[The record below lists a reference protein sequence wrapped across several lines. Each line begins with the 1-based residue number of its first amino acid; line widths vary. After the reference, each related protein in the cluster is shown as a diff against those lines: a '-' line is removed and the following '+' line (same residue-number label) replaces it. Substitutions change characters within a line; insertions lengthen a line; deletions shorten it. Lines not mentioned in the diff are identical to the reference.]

1 MRLAGTSA
9 LGDARSGTGSWSA
22 ADPSGEPLARILL
35 TFAVALG
42 ATAFSPLL
50 HIASP
55 VLAIAVETLIAVAIA
70 LLMPAQGPVIAIF
83 VLMFQNVF
91 VSLYSSLLT
100 DPSELEILKG
110 YNFLICAVMWLVA
123 FVQSILSRRSPGLN
137 RMLLA
142 STAVLAVM
150 GIYFVI
156 GLGREPKASAI
167 YLRNI
172 GLPLLL
178 FQLALLAAANHR
190 IRVTPYLVI
199 IAVMIL
205 ICGAVEFLFRDT
217 WLALTNGHAY
227 WRLEEIKAAKS
238 GVWER
243 EMRTTGKVIVGI
255 KDLFVVDFFNTSLLS
270 GLGLGQMLR
279 LYGPNIS
286 PVSFAYGIGFF
297 SLFLFAIGRAGLGAL
312 AFVLMLLCGVKGAAI
327 MVLFVGAA
335 WIGTIVI
342 GPVLVLLGAIGVLAL
357 YAVLVIHSGLKIGDY
372 HVIGLMGGWN
382 GFLAAPL
389 GRGLGSGG
397 NLTEG
402 FSGINWQAAQQAGAV
417 EGAAE
422 SSVGV
427 LLYQMGVAA
436 LVPLGFYA
444 VVAWWC
450 WRLYA
455 RSGILLLGMA
465 AFGILVVLT
474 NGLFQEEALFAPPA
488 MGFMMLLAGLL
499 LGSQIRQEQPQPG
512 SVALRK

>member
-1 MRLAGTSA
+1 MWLAGTSGVDEVRA
-9 LGDARSGTGSWSA
+9 EA
-22 ADPSGEPLARILL
+22 ASTAVLDEAGEPRAKIIV
-35 TFAVALG
+35 TFLIALG

-50 HIASP
+50 HVASP
-55 VLAIAVETLIAVAIA
+55 MLAIVVETMIAVAIA
-70 LLMPAQGPVIAIF
+70 IVMPAQGPVIAIF
-83 VLMFQNVF
+83 LMMFQNVF
-91 VSLYSSLLT
+91 VSLFSPLVT
-100 DPSELEILKG
+100 EPSELEFLKG

-123 FVQSILSRRSPGLN
+123 LARAAVSRRSPALN

-150 GIYFVI
+150 GVYFVI
-156 GLGREPKASAI
+156 GLSREPKAAAI

-172 GLPLLL
+172 ALPLLL
-178 FQLALLAAANHR
+178 FQLALLAAANYR
-190 IRVTPYLVI
+190 LRVTPYVVV
-199 IAVMIL
+199 IAVL
-205 ICGAVEFLFRDT
+205 VLLCGVVEFAFRDA
-217 WLALTNGHAY
+217 WFDLTNGHAY
-227 WRLEEIKAAKS
+227 WRLQEIKATNT

-255 KDLFVVDFFNTSLLS
+255 TDVFVVDFFNTSLLKD
-270 GLGLGQMLR
+270 LGLGQMLR

-286 PVSFAYGIGFF
+286 PVSFAYGVGFF
-297 SLFLFAIGRAGLGAL
+297 ALFLLAVGRGVLGGLAL
-312 AFVLMLLCGVKGAAI
+312 VLMMLCGVKGAAI

-335 WIGTIVI
+335 WIGTVLI
-342 GPVLVLLGAIGVLAL
+342 GPVLVLLGAVVVLAV
-357 YAVLVIHSGLKIGDY
+357 YAAFVIHTGLQLGDY

-382 GFLAAPL
+382 GFLHAPL
-389 GRGLGSGG
+389 GRGLGLGG

-402 FSGINWQAAQQAGAV
+402 FAGIDWQAAQQAGAV

-444 VVAWWC
+444 TVAWWC

-465 AFGILVVLT
+465 SFGVLIVLT

-499 LGSQIRQEQPQPG
+499 LGSQIRQGQLAHRL
-512 SVALRK
+512 S

>member
-9 LGDARSGTGSWSA
+9 VPDARSDA
-22 ADPSGEPLARILL
+22 MPNADVPLAGEPLGRILL
-35 TFAVALG
+35 TFVVALT
-42 ATAFSPLL
+42 ATACSPLL
-50 HIASP
+50 HVASP
-55 VLAIAVETLIAVAIA
+55 MLAITVETLVAIA
-70 LLMPAQGPVIAIF
+70 IAIAMPAQGPVIAIF
-83 VLMFQNVF
+83 LMMFQNVF
-91 VSLYSSLLT
+91 VSLFSPLVT
-100 DPSELEILKG
+100 EPSELEFLKG
-110 YNFLICAVMWLVA
+110 YNFLICAVLWLVA
-123 FVQSILSRRSPGLN
+123 FARAAVSRRSPMLN
-137 RMLLA
+137 RLLLT

-150 GIYFVI
+150 GVYFVI
-156 GLGREPKASAI
+156 GLTREPKAAAI

-172 GLPLLL
+172 ALPVLL

-190 IRVTPYLVI
+190 IRVTPYVVV
-199 IAVMIL
+199 IAVL
-205 ICGAVEFLFRDT
+205 VVICGGIEFAFRDA
-217 WLALTNGHAY
+217 WLDITNGHAY
-227 WRLEEIKAAKS
+227 WRLEEIKATNS

-243 EMRTTGKVIVGI
+243 EMRATGKVIVGI
-255 KDLFVVDFFNTSLLS
+255 KDLFVVDFFNTTLLK

-286 PVSFAYGIGFF
+286 PVSFAYGVGFF
-297 SLFLFAIGRAGLGAL
+297 ALFLLAVGRGGLGGLAL
-312 AFVLMLLCGVKGAAI
+312 VLMLLCGVKGAAI
-327 MVLFVGAA
+327 MVLFVAAA
-335 WIGTIVI
+335 WIGTILV
-342 GPVLVLLGAIGVLAL
+342 GPVLVLCGAVVVLAA
-357 YAVLVIHSGLKIGDY
+357 YAGFVIRTGLQIGDY

-382 GFLAAPL
+382 GFLHAPL
-389 GRGLGSGG
+389 GRGIGLGG

-444 VVAWWC
+444 MVALAC

-455 RSGILLLGMA
+455 RSGVLLLGMA

-488 MGFMMLLAGLL
+488 MGFLMLLAGLL
-499 LGSQIRQEQPQPG
+499 LGSQARQQDAARGP
-512 SVALRK
+512 ALRK